1 MLEMVAKAQT
11 DIHGKAKKGGYKL
24 DENKTKVYIAV
35 GVIVAVLLAW
45 YVLSGNESGGK
56 AEFTNVENRINRAAE
71 EQRATSD
78 ELGRIGQG
86 INDSAGTADNIS
98 RANASAENAISDA
111 QRANASSKD
120 IIQDSRE
127 RLARCQS
134 IIDNMEKGAGS
145 KDSGDKK
152 AE

>member
-1 MLEMVAKAQT
+1 M
-11 DIHGKAKKGGYKL
+11 
-24 DENKTKVYIAV
+24 DENKKTMFIVVGCILIA
-35 GVIVAVLLAW
+35 ILLAW
-45 YVLSGNESGGK
+45 YVLSGNEPGGK

-86 INDSAGTADNIS
+86 VNDSAGTADNIS
-98 RANASAENAISDA
+98 RANASAENAISNA
-111 QRANASSKD
+111 QRANASSND
-120 IIQDSRE
+120 LIQDSRE

-134 IIDNMEKGAGS
+134 IIANMEKGAGS

>member
-1 MLEMVAKAQT
+1 M
-11 DIHGKAKKGGYKL
+11 
-24 DENKTKVYIAV
+24 DENKKTMFLYIGCAV
-35 GVIVAVLLAW
+35 IAVLLAW

-86 INDSAGTADNIS
+86 VNDGAGTADNIS

-111 QRANASSKD
+111 QRANARSND

-134 IIDNMEKGAGS
+134 IIANMEKGAGS
-145 KDSGDKK
+145 KDSGDEK

>member
-1 MLEMVAKAQT
+1 M
-11 DIHGKAKKGGYKL
+11 
-24 DENKTKVYIAV
+24 DENKKTLLIVVGCTLIA
-35 GVIVAVLLAW
+35 ILLAW
-45 YVLSGNESGGK
+45 YVLSGNEPGGK

-71 EQRATSD
+71 KQRATSD

-86 INDSAGTADNIS
+86 VIDSAGTADNIS

-111 QRANASSKD
+111 QRANARSND

-134 IIDNMEKGAGS
+134 IIANMEKGAGS

>member
-1 MLEMVAKAQT
+1 MLL
-11 DIHGKAKKGGYKL
+11 KGGYKVNE
-24 DENKTKVYIAV
+24 DKKTMLIAI
-35 GVIVAVLLAW
+35 GCTIIAVLLAW

-86 INDSAGTADNIS
+86 VNDSAGTADNIS

-111 QRANASSKD
+111 QRANARSND

-134 IIDNMEKGAGS
+134 IIANMEKGAGS
-145 KDSGDKK
+145 KDSGDEK